1 MSLNRQSDWM
11 VRTVSVIILILGIY
25 DILALGG
32 LFDYLGIYIS
42 IITHRGANVA
52 VWLLL
57 SYILLPARKGQT
69 KLPWYDIV
77 LLLAG
82 LIPSI
87 YVATQPGRVLLTSE
101 QPDLI
106 STTEIVLFL
115 LLIASILESGR
126 RSGGLALFFVSAF
139 FFSVVFVGDYYPGP
153 FYARTFSL
161 QTIAGFMYMCL
172 GSESV
177 FGMIVDVGSTIVIAF
192 MLFSGFL
199 QASGTGEFFIRLGM
213 ALAGR
218 YRGGPAKVAIFASAL
233 MGTISGSSVA
243 NVVTT
248 GTFTI
253 PMMKSLGYKRHFAG
267 AVEAVASNG
276 GQIMPPVMGAVAFL
290 MAQILSMSYWSICIA
305 AFLPA
310 VLYYSA
316 LFFMV
321 DFEAVKTKLS
331 GLPKEEVPSLKE
343 TLKKDWYYFLPIIL
357 LVWLIADGTFSV
369 QRSCMF
375 AIVSII
381 LINFLGGRAR
391 WFTPKKVAG
400 AIDNGV
406 RAMVVISGSLL
417 ACSVIV
423 GSIQITGIG
432 LNFTALITQFAGQS
446 ILLMLILAAFSSF
459 ILGMGMTSIPCYVI
473 CAMLVGPPLIKA
485 GIPALAAHL
494 FFFYWG
500 ILSFI
505 TPPVAIAA
513 LAAAGIAGADY
524 WKTGWSATRLGAV
537 SYIVPFFFVYQPALL
552 LMGPA
557 NKIIIATVTSLV
569 GCYLLSS
576 GLMGYLL
583 KGLNWPQRIFMVA
596 AGLLMILPGWK
607 TDLLGIAISGP
618 IWFWQFM
625 GLRAAKR
632 AVKPTPKFVCSD

>member
-1 MSLNRQSDWM
+1 MSLNRQADWM
-11 VRTVSVIILILGIY
+11 VKTVTVCTLILGTY

-32 LFDYLGIYIS
+32 VFDYLGIYIS
-42 IITHRGANVA
+42 ISTHRAGNVA
-52 VWLLL
+52 FWLLL
-57 SYILLPARKGQT
+57 AYILLPARKGEN
-69 KLPWYDIV
+69 KMPWYDVV

-82 LIPSI
+82 LIPSV
-87 YVATQPGRVLLTSE
+87 YVATQPERVLLTSE
-101 QPDLI
+101 LPDLV

-115 LLIASILESGR
+115 CLIVSILEAAR
-126 RSGGLALFFVSAF
+126 RSGSLALSLVSAF
-139 FFSVVFVGDYYPGP
+139 FFSAVFAGDYYPGP

-177 FGMIVDVGSTIVIAF
+177 FGMIADVGSSIVIAF

-199 QASGTGEFFIRLGM
+199 QESGTGDFFIKLGM
-213 ALAGR
+213 SIAGR

-233 MGTISGSSVA
+233 MGTISGSSAA

-248 GTFTI
+248 GSFTI
-253 PMMKSLGYKRHFAG
+253 PMMKKLGYKPAFAG

-290 MAQILSMSYWSICIA
+290 MAQLLGITYWSICVA

-310 VLYYSA
+310 VLYFLA
-316 LFFMV
+316 LFFMI

-331 GLPKEEVPSLKE
+331 GLPKENIPSLKGI
-343 TLKKDWYYFLPIIL
+343 LKKNWYYFVPIIL
-357 LVWLIADGTFSV
+357 LVGLIADGTFSV

-375 AIVSII
+375 SIVVIVF
-381 LINFLGGRAR
+381 INFLGGRDR
-391 WFTPKKVAG
+391 WFTPKKVAA

-406 RAMVVISGSLL
+406 RAMIAIVGPLL

-423 GSIQITGIG
+423 ASIQITGIG
-432 LNFTALITQFAGQS
+432 LNFTALITEFAGQS
-446 ILLMLILAAFSSF
+446 ILLMLILAALSSF

-473 CAMLVGPPLIKA
+473 LAMLVGPPLIKA

-524 WKTGWSATRLGAV
+524 WKTGWNATRLGAV

-552 LMGPA
+552 LMGSIDV
-557 NKIIIATVTSLV
+557 IIMATVTSLA

-583 KGLNWPQRIFMVA
+583 KGLNLPQRIVMVA
-596 AGLLMILPGWK
+596 AGLLMIFPGWK
-607 TDLLGIAISGP
+607 TDLLGIGISGP
-618 IWFWQFM
+618 ILLWQFI

-632 AVKPTPKFVCSD
+632 AVKPTAKFLF